1 MVTENK
7 NTTRKQIEVL
17 ISENKINPSNFQ
29 ELSNSLNIPYKT
41 IKWYYYKLRE
51 KTATDNTMQQIKSN
65 VIIYPRLQINIKQ
78 IENDLYLY
86 VKTSKEF
93 EDYLRTNK
101 EIKETQKLFGEN
113 KSGNVYLIRF
123 MGKNYIDD
131 INTPIFYNGRINF
144 GVLRVVGISEGLNF
158 KIEGLLPES
167 LIKRGLK
174 ELVNAFKDFYK
185 LEIEKTPINL
195 SGEVETHVIQK
206 EVLEHDSG

>member
-78 IENDLYLY
+78 IEATIRI
-86 VKTSKEF
+86 VKNL
-93 EDYLRTNK
+93 D
-101 EIKETQKLFGEN
+101 
-113 KSGNVYLIRF
+113 
-123 MGKNYIDD
+123 
-131 INTPIFYNGRINF
+131 P
-144 GVLRVVGISEGLNF
+144 
-158 KIEGLLPES
+158 PEKKS
-167 LIKRGLK
+167 LIFIVKQLRQPL
-174 ELVNAFKDFYK
+174 N
-185 LEIEKTPINL
+185 N
-195 SGEVETHVIQK
+195 
-206 EVLEHDSG
+206 